1 MSPNSSISSS
11 SGSLAAATPAID
23 SLRYLWLGLGG
34 AALILA
40 LLLALIAGSRALGR
54 VALPYQALYEHQTA
68 KLGVPVGGT
77 VFVGDSAL
85 GNAID
90 AALWSDLSG
99 ASSVNL
105 ALTGSYGFAGSLNM
119 LRRSLRA
126 GRPRRVVIMHT
137 VDMLMRPSSDSGYLM
152 TAGDGDLSLTQRIGL
167 RWRRAM
173 NVEEALG
180 AADWAWRTILR
191 GGRPPALRQLPI
203 ENDYVRQGRPIVVP
217 RSAAGFSPD
226 AIDRAGL
233 GYLTQ
238 IGDLCRREGLDCLF
252 AFGPLAE
259 PICGRSDA
267 YFRAAAAEIERAGL
281 PLLAARPVCLA
292 ANEVGDS
299 NDHVRPSEKARFTR
313 LYHQAIAAR

>member
-1 MSPNSSISSS
+1 MSRNSSISSS
-11 SGSLAAATPAID
+11 SAALATARPGLDAG
-23 SLRYLWLGLGG
+23 RYLALALGG
-34 AALILA
+34 GAVILA
-40 LLLALIAGSRALGR
+40 LLLALITGSSALGR
-54 VALPYQALYEHQTA
+54 VALPYQALYQHQTA
-68 KLGVPVGGT
+68 KLDAPVAGT
-77 VFVGDSAL
+77 LFVGDSSL

-90 AALWSDLSG
+90 AALWSELGS
-99 ASSVNL
+99 ATSANL

-137 VDMLMRPSSDSGYLM
+137 ADMLMRPSSDSGYLM
-152 TAGDGDLSLTQRIGL
+152 AADDSDLGLRQRLGL
-167 RWRRAM
+167 RWRRTM
-173 NVEEALG
+173 NVDEALG
-180 AADWAWRTILR
+180 AADWAWRTVLR
-191 GGRPPALRQLPI
+191 GGRPPAQRQLPI
-203 ENDYVRQGRPIVVP
+203 ENDYVRQGRPIVVS
-217 RSAAGFSPD
+217 RSVAGFSPD
-226 AIDRAGL
+226 AIDHAGL
-233 GYLTQ
+233 GYLAE

-292 ANEVGDS
+292 AHEVGDS